1 MVPRPIAQLLATAV
15 AAVSLAGCTL
25 LLVSTDGLS
34 GGAVDAAAMLM
45 PGAEGGDGNVGPGD
59 GAPSDEGSVDAAD
72 PDGGDTSV
80 GFCAANPGHRFCD
93 DFDDRTNVATK
104 WTSTDLSG
112 RGTMLSD
119 TALSRSAPRSFSSAT
134 MTGASVISTGSLALE
149 LGNFDKVRLSFDF
162 HAATPSGSVGD
173 SIATVHFSAGYFDLV
188 WSETGRFGITERAD
202 PMPPIQHTS
211 PTFMPLNTWVHMVI
225 EVTPGQLVMKLDDT
239 TVIDVATTRSY
250 SGGAG
255 FTLGLYSQDTQAVTF
270 HYDNVLA
277 DTSF

>member
-1 MVPRPIAQLLATAV
+1 MLATTV

-34 GGAVDAAAMLM
+34 GGAVDAAATLP
-45 PGAEGGDGNVGPGD
+45 PGAEGGDGDVRPGE
-59 GAPSDEGSVDAAD
+59 GGPSDEGSVDAAD
-72 PDGGDTSV
+72 ADGGDTSI

-112 RGTMLSD
+112 RGIIVSD
-119 TALSRSAPRSFSSAT
+119 TALSRSAPRSFSSST
-134 MTGASVISTGSLALE
+134 MTGASVVSTASVAFE

-162 HAATPSGSVGD
+162 HAATPTGTVGD
-173 SIATVHFSAGYFDLV
+173 SIATVHFTAGYFDLV
-188 WSETGRFGITERAD
+188 WFDNGRFGVTERAD
-202 PMPPIQHTS
+202 PMPPIDHFS
-211 PTFMPLNTWVHMVI
+211 PTFMPLDTWVHMVI
-225 EVTPGQLVMKLDDT
+225 EVTPGQLVVKLDGT
-239 TVIDVATTRSY
+239 IVVDVATTRAY

-255 FTLGLYSQDTQAVTF
+255 FTLGLYSEDTRGVTF

-277 DTSF
+277 DTAF